1 MKAYSKYNQI
11 VICATLIGVLGIGLF
26 NLIIDP
32 FGILGSPAIA
42 GLNQEKP
49 KEASH
54 VRLFKAV
61 DVVRIKPKAVFIGT
75 SGVEYGLNPDHPSLA
90 NYQPV
95 YNLGLPDSNAYEQLR
110 YLEHAIANQPDL
122 EVVVLGLDFV
132 SYNHKNVTEVD
143 FYEDRLGQ
151 DHVVVSDL
159 LKVILSIDALEAS
172 IETVTENTD
181 EGTGFPYYSNGTR
194 NEEYF
199 NSNKPTI
206 DIFQEYLKTY
216 LHRSELYGQFSLSPE
231 MLDSLKAIVDL
242 CEKHDIELK
251 VFISPFHASH
261 LEAIQAANLWSVFED
276 WKRQVAEIIPIWDFS
291 VYNFVTAETISDDMH
306 YFRDG
311 AHYREEVGN
320 LILNCILQSQGEEIC
335 SPQPQGQN
343 IPEAFGVWVTPD
355 NIATH
360 LEQIRSDRE
369 RWVAQNPAIVEMVQE
384 LKAD

>member
-1 MKAYSKYNQI
+1 MKAYSRYNLI
-11 VICATLIGVLGIGLF
+11 IICAALLGVLSIGLF
-26 NLIIDP
+26 NLLIDP

-61 DVVRIKPKAVFIGT
+61 DVVRIKPRAVFIGT
-75 SGVEYGLNPDHPSLA
+75 SGVEYGLNPNHPSLA

-110 YLEHAIANQPDL
+110 YLEHAIANQPGL
-122 EVVVLGLDFV
+122 EVVVVGLDFV
-132 SYNHKNVTEVD
+132 SYNHQNVTEVD
-143 FYEDRLGQ
+143 FHEDRLGQ
-151 DHVVVSDL
+151 DHVIVNDL
-159 LKVILSIDALEAS
+159 LKVMLSIDALEAS
-172 IETVTENTD
+172 IETITENTD
-181 EGTGFPYYSNGTR
+181 ESTEFPYYSNGTR
-194 NEEYF
+194 NGEYF
-199 NSNKPTI
+199 NSNKPMI

-242 CEKHDIELK
+242 CEEHDIELN
-251 VFISPFHASH
+251 VFVSPFHASH

-276 WKRQVAEIIPIWDFS
+276 WKRQVVEITPIWDFS
-291 VYNFVTAETISDDMH
+291 VYNFVTAETISDDMQ
-306 YFRDG
+306 YFRDS

-320 LILNCILQSQGEEIC
+320 LILNCILQSQDEEIC
-335 SPQPQGQN
+335 SLQPQGQN
-343 IPEAFGVWVTPD
+343 IPEAFGVLVTPD

-360 LEQIRSDRE
+360 LEQIRRDRE
-369 RWVAQNPAIVEMVQE
+369 SWATKNSEIVEMVQI